1 MLRIIYMVGEHD
13 RGRTDPCAKHND
25 GRRDPGRTDGC
36 E

>member
-1 MLRIIYMVGEHD
+1 MVGEHD

-25 GRRDPGRTDGC
+25 GRTDPGRADGC